1 VEDEMAML
9 DGTSEDQSLW
19 IGPVTSAIKMKA
31 LVEEQLVEAQELS
44 DEKVQKNLEQEF
56 LVTKTVGNV
65 EVWANLKDWEKSIR
79 KEYDQLLTQKCAVR
93 QITKEHLRRMS
104 SERKLPIELLPAKMV
119 HTRKAYSGAYRS
131 RAAVLCWH

>member
-1 VEDEMAML
+1 
-9 DGTSEDQSLW
+9 
-19 IGPVTSAIKMKA
+19 MKA

-104 SERKLPIELLPAKMV
+104 SERKLLIELLPAKMV